1 MSHQEC
7 ALYGELVLW
16 LRDRAA
22 ELQAGDRGDAAL
34 KVEREKLDEKIREW
48 FFAPQERLHGSAP
61 RGIIWAEQLGEPN
74 PMPPDAIDDMFED
87 DCPVCTFE
95 KERIRAAIEAG
106 EDHGFQWYFDDGGYP
121 LIARYDPDGWDERW
135 AAEDLDMEMEPEHE
149 HDAIPAAAPGY
160 RAPATGPRGL
170 DPEAFVEV
178 LKRPWIDPGIQ
189 QAAQA
194 LVERCDVPVTGPPA
208 GLHYRRLTLTEAI
221 SLLAGMDRQ
230 GVDVEALL
238 AQIEAWPYQNVAL
251 DWFTEPEMHTA
262 MICQAIELEEG
273 PSDSEGPVRMRH
285 HRDFILALARGVS
298 PGARLWLQGW
308 LEAVSQ
314 GAFAGPEL
322 PF

>member
-1 MSHQEC
+1 MSYQEC

-22 ELQAGDRGDAAL
+22 ELLAGDGGEAAL
-34 KVEREKLDEKIREW
+34 EAQQTRLDGLIREW
-48 FFAPQERLHGSAP
+48 FFAPQEELYGSAP
-61 RGIIWAEQLGEPN
+61 RDIIWAEQLGEAN
-74 PMPPDAIDDMFED
+74 PMPPEAIDEMFDD

-95 KERIRAAIEAG
+95 RERARAAIQAG
-106 EDHGFQWYFDDGGYP
+106 EDPGWQWHKDDGGCP
-121 LIARYDPDGWDERW
+121 LVARYDPDGWDERW
-135 AAEDLDMEMEPEHE
+135 KAEDLEMEMEPE
-149 HDAIPAAAPGY
+149 AGTILAAAPGY
-160 RAPATGPRGL
+160 QPPGTGPRGL

-178 LKRPWIDPGIQ
+178 LTRPWIDPGLQ

-194 LVERCDVPVTGPPA
+194 LVERCDVPITGLPG
-208 GLHYRRLTLTEAI
+208 GLRYRRLTLTEAI

-230 GVDVEALL
+230 GVDVDALL

-251 DWFTEPEMHTA
+251 DWLTEPEMNAA

-273 PSDSEGPVRMRH
+273 PRDSEGQTRLRH
-285 HRDFILALARGVS
+285 HRDFVLSLAGVVS

-308 LEAVSQ
+308 LEAVGQ
-314 GAFAGPEL
+314 GAFAGPDL